1 MVQPWSPGYLCGS
14 IHRALGIWL
23 PICPQVMR
31 CRQMSRLFSPGQG
44 FHLVPQ
50 WLIGL
55 SALGKP
61 ISLRTSFSPSSSTNC
76 EAFHLRQE
84 SKCLLLVKVKVRT
97 ETCER
102 TWAPN
107 CEATSFWWIVTRGNQ
122 CRSLRRTT
130 WYLVSKRITANLLRC
145 YLIKTREGTE
155 SMWSVC
161 RWIVW
166 WLICECLP
174 V

>member
-1 MVQPWSPGYLCGS
+1 MDPNTEPWVYGCPYVHRPLRCG
-14 IHRALGIWL
+14 
-23 PICPQVMR
+23 
-31 CRQMSRLFSPGQG
+31 QMSRPFSLGQR

-50 WLIGL
+50 GLTGL
-55 SALGKP
+55 SAPGKP
-61 ISLRTSFSPSSSTNC
+61 IRLRASFSTSSLTNC
-76 EAFHLRQE
+76 EASLLRQE

-97 ETCER
+97 EMCES

-107 CEATSFWWIVTRGNQ
+107 CEATSFWWIATRGNQ
-122 CRSLRRTT
+122 SRSLRRTT

-161 RWIVW
+161 RWIVL
-166 WLICECLP
+166 WLVCECLP